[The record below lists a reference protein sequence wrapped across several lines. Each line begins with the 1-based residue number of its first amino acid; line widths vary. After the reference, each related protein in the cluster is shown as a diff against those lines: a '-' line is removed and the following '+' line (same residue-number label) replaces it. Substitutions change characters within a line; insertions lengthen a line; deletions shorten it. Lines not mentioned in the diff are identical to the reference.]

1 MAENSWIRHILVAVD
16 ALQTDMTI
24 LHTAVRLSAFLQAD
38 ITGLFVED
46 VNLIRLSQLPFSQ
59 EVRYHTAGVQPL
71 YQEQMQQVLKS
82 HAVWLRHDFG
92 QRAAERAVRWSFQ
105 VTRGFVSQE
114 LLTAAKQADLLI
126 IGRLGRSGRSQKR
139 VGSTALAAVLQADT
153 SVLVVS
159 PEADFSRPVV
169 LLVDGSEAAVY
180 ALSVALDLA
189 QLSKQLIIYIQANDE
204 GAAEKIERDLQTA
217 VKDDAILCSFKRW
230 LPEQSV
236 AQLWEEKEPGI
247 VVIGHDSENEP
258 PLFAS
263 YLLNQARFP
272 VLFIRFPTGQ
282 SGLHPN

>member
-1 MAENSWIRHILVAVD
+1 MAESSWIRHILVAVD
-16 ALQTDMTI
+16 ALQTDTAV

-46 VNLIRLSQLPFSQ
+46 VNLIRLAQLPFSY

-71 YQEQMQQVLKS
+71 QPEQMQQVLQS
-82 HAVWLRHDFG
+82 HAVWLRHEFG

-105 VTRGFVSQE
+105 VTRGFVNQE
-114 LLTAAKQADLLI
+114 LLTAARQADLLI
-126 IGRLGRSGRSQKR
+126 IGRLGRSGRSGKR
-139 VGSTALAAVLQADT
+139 VGSTALTAVQQADT

-169 LLVDGSEAAVY
+169 LLVDGSEAAAY

-189 QLSKQLIIYIQANDE
+189 QLSKQLIIYIQADDE
-204 GAAEKIERDLQTA
+204 GAAEKIERDLETA

-236 AQLWEEKEPGI
+236 DQLWDEKEPGI
-247 VVIGHDSENEP
+247 VVVGHDPEREP
-258 PLFAS
+258 LLFAS
-263 YLLNQARFP
+263 YLLNQGMFP
-272 VLFIRFPTGQ
+272 VLFIRLPAGH